1 MYFVNFYFINTK
13 YSMSSSSS
21 AQAMVRP
28 GEAIDL
34 YYYDHET
41 SKKQVWPTSVNTKY
55 VQQFNNLS
63 GGSSVFTI
71 PPQQGIQDVVCTFV
85 LPQLSAGDA
94 NGLALNRGW
103 GYQLINRVSFRY
115 GGSSQYFLSGQ
126 QMLQNAVRRQ
136 PSREAASDILTLGG
150 QAAGLLASGG
160 TNTLTTG
167 AQYASVVLTLPHA
180 TPSGVGKAHPFPSD
194 LLTQQIQVTV
204 ELNPPSSLY
213 SSLVGATGTAPTSLS
228 AANFQVQ
235 QVIFNNAGDALARRV
250 DMAENAYA
258 FPCEFVQQQ
267 QTIAL
272 ANTVDPQSVVL
283 TGFRS
288 GEVKSIQIWLQN
300 TADLTGPVVNPWN
313 WYLPVTVEMTYAG
326 DIYARFDSQSSTLWN
341 MVNGDKY
348 PGFSSVALADAGA
361 NFSSQSQVSTYVE
374 LPFAQSFVDED
385 SHHVLVHGKPIT
397 NGIVNL
403 LLQTPSAAST
413 WVLNVSYVYNSTL
426 LMSQGTADYVF

>member
-1 MYFVNFYFINTK
+1 
-13 YSMSSSSS
+13 MSSSAS
-21 AQAMVRP
+21 AQSMVRP
-28 GEAIDL
+28 GESIDL
-34 YYYDHET
+34 YYYDHDT
-41 SKKQVWPTSVNTKY
+41 SKKQVWPTTVNTKY

-85 LPQLSAGDA
+85 LPSLSSGDA
-94 NGLALNRGW
+94 TGLALNRGW

-115 GGSSQYFLSGQ
+115 GGSSQYFLSGAQ
-126 QMLQNAVRRQ
+126 VLQNAVRRQ
-136 PSREAASDILTLGG
+136 PSREAAGDILTLGG
-150 QAAGLLASGG
+150 QAAGLLSAGG
-160 TNTLTTG
+160 TNTLTLG

-180 TPSGVGKAHPFPSD
+180 TSSGVGKAHPFPSD

-204 ELNPPSSLY
+204 ELNPPSSLF
-213 SSLVGATGTAPTSLS
+213 SVLASQTAPNPPTSLA

-258 FPCEFVQQQ
+258 FPAEFVQQQ

-272 ANTVDPQSVVL
+272 ANTADPQSVVL

-288 GEVKSIQIWLQN
+288 GEVKSIQVWLTN
-300 TADLTGPVVNPWN
+300 TADTSGAMKNPWN
-313 WYLPVTVEMTYAG
+313 WSLPTTVEMSYAG

-341 MVNGDKY
+341 MLNGSKY
-348 PGFSSVALADAGA
+348 PGFSSVALSDATA
-361 NFSSQSQVSTYVE
+361 NFGSSSQVSTYVE

-385 SHHVLVHGKPIT
+385 AHHILVHGKPIT
-397 NGIVNL
+397 SGLVNL
-403 LLQTPSAAST
+403 LLQTPSASAN
-413 WVLNVSYVYNSTL
+413 WVLNVSYVYNTTL